1 MKPEKKNHKMWK
13 KKNTKSSNASLILV
27 ALKGLRFF
35 GGDSHLECRVSG
47 ELVSMN

>member
-1 MKPEKKNHKMWK
+1 MKPEKKSRNVEKEKH
-13 KKNTKSSNASLILV
+13 KSSNASLILV